1 MNEVNDLIK
10 NAIVTGGTV
19 TQASTS
25 SAGLGTKPGSASA
38 EQHSAV
44 LSYC

>member
-1 MNEVNDLIK
+1 MNEVNELIK
-10 NAIVTGGTV
+10 NAVVAGGTV

-25 SAGLGTKPGSASA
+25 SGPGTKPGSGSA

-44 LSYC
+44 LSYF

>member
-1 MNEVNDLIK
+1 MNEVNELIK

-25 SAGLGTKPGSASA
+25 SGSGTKPGSASA

-44 LSYC
+44 LSYF